1 MQFFQSLWE
10 WILEKYNECTSSQ
23 KNRIARLRELEHEN
37 EERKGHIQNPLSLI
51 SRNREIGQ
59 LKRQIKTYRSKF
71 IAVFGVISLS
81 IVFLFGFIAS
91 SIESHNRTRNY
102 MRALAVTS
110 SATST
115 IAPTPSYTPLPTS
128 TPMATPSPT
137 PTATPSPSP
146 TPTPTATPSPTPVPT
161 PTITPT
167 PVPTTTA
174 TPTIAPQPIEAESS
188 IASSSGTDSPQT
200 VAPSTNYVYISENGK
215 KYHRRPGCSNMET
228 PMEVTVE
235 QAIAWGYT
243 PCKKCY

>member
-23 KNRIARLRELEHEN
+23 KNRIARLRELEREN

-71 IAVFGVISLS
+71 IAVCGVISLS
-81 IVFLFGFIAS
+81 IVFLFCFISS

-102 MRALAVTS
+102 MRALAVSS
-110 SATST
+110 SAAST

-128 TPMATPSPT
+128 TPVVTPSPT
-137 PTATPSPSP
+137 PTTTPSP
-146 TPTPTATPSPTPVPT
+146 TPTPTITPSPTPVPT

-167 PVPTTTA
+167 PVPTATA
-174 TPTIAPQPIEAESS
+174 TPTISPQPIEVESS
-188 IASSSGTDSPQT
+188 ISSSSSTNSPQT
-200 VAPSTNYVYISENGK
+200 VTPSTNYVYISENGK
-215 KYHRRPGCSNMET
+215 KYHRRPGCSNMEN

>member
-23 KNRIARLRELEHEN
+23 KNRIARLRELEREN

-71 IAVFGVISLS
+71 IAVCGVISLS
-81 IVFLFGFIAS
+81 IVFLFCFISS

-102 MRALAVTS
+102 MRALAVSS
-110 SATST
+110 SAAST
-115 IAPTPSYTPLPTS
+115 IAPTPSYTPLSTS
-128 TPMATPSPT
+128 TPVVTPSPTATPSPT
-137 PTATPSPSP
+137 PTP
-146 TPTPTATPSPTPVPT
+146 TITPSPTPVPT

-167 PVPTTTA
+167 PVPTATA
-174 TPTIAPQPIEAESS
+174 TPTISPQPIEVESS
-188 IASSSGTDSPQT
+188 ISSSSSTNSPQT
-200 VAPSTNYVYISENGK
+200 VTPSTNYVYISENGK
-215 KYHRRPGCSNMET
+215 KYHRRPGCSNMEN